1 MIGIVIVSHSADLA
15 NGLKVLAQ
23 QMGQGKLKIEA
34 AGGVDDPEDPIG
46 TDAMKI
52 LAAIQEVYSDDGV
65 LVFMDM
71 GSAIL
76 STEMALDFL
85 DDDKK
90 SNIVLSGAP
99 VVEGVIAASVAAASD
114 ATIEEV
120 QKEVETALNGK
131 RAQLSLESESSPGP
145 VSEPIDDKSEESFAY
160 HKQYH
165 LDNALGLHARPAA
178 KVAAIASKHDATVQ
192 FRNSSKDSH
201 WVNAESLNSLITLQ
215 VSRGDKLEI
224 RIRGSQAKDVFEKL
238 DPLLSESFYE
248 PAELPESKAPKSGP
262 ENEETSSEFYG
273 IPIGSG
279 IAIAPAFFLDTTLPE
294 IKREESDDQ
303 DKEIQKLEQGLN
315 SSIKELEKLK
325 LSGAGDSDI
334 FDAHILLLKDPE
346 WIDRVK
352 KMIEKESV
360 VAAYAWKKT
369 LDKLLK
375 EYRESNSVVVND
387 RAADLMDVGSRV
399 LEKLTNV
406 TNKPEMPDRPSV
418 LVVEELTPSIV
429 SGIEPDKI
437 EAIIT
442 AKGSA
447 TSHSAILVRSIGIP
461 AVFSVKKRINEIR
474 SGNTLIVDGEE
485 GVVIPEPD
493 NETLAVYQDKKS
505 SWLKRRERA
514 AKVKE
519 KEFTDS
525 LGKRIFIEANIAV
538 PDEADSALR
547 NGAEGVGLFRTEF
560 LYMQEN
566 HPPSEEEQLKAYS
579 TVLKKMKGLPVTFRT
594 VDIGGDKPI
603 PYLNIEREENPFL
616 GWRGIRYSLDEK
628 ELFKTQLLSLLRAS
642 VNGKAK
648 IMFPMVS
655 TPEEFTEARSILDSV
670 QKELTDHGVPF
681 STDIPIGMMVEV
693 PAAVIRIDEFLEIAD
708 FISIGTNDLT
718 QYIMAADRN
727 NAKVSGLASY
737 RQPAVLNFI
746 EQIIQKAKKKEV
758 PVSICGE
765 MAGDS
770 AMTQTLMEFGL
781 RSFSMNASG
790 IPEFKLHLEDSGV
803 GV

>member
-15 NGLKVLAQ
+15 RGVKVLAE

-34 AGGVDDPEDPIG
+34 AGGVDNSDDPIG

-76 STEMALDFL
+76 STEMAIDFL
-85 DDDKK
+85 DENQK
-90 SNIVLSGAP
+90 SKIVLSGAP
-99 VVEGVIAASVAAASD
+99 IVEGVIAASVAAAGD

-120 QKEVETALNGK
+120 QKEVETALYGK
-131 RAQLSLESESSPGP
+131 RAQLGLEDESVPDIET
-145 VSEPIDDKSEESFAY
+145 VSSDDEAEESFTY
-160 HKQYH
+160 LKQYR
-165 LDNALGLHARPAA
+165 LNNALGLHARPAA

-192 FRNSSKDSH
+192 VRNSSKESH

-224 RIRGSQAKDVFEKL
+224 RIRGSQAKEVFEKL
-238 DPLLSESFYE
+238 DPMLSESFYE
-248 PAELPESKAPKSGP
+248 PAELPESNARKSTPK
-262 ENEETSSEFYG
+262 NEEASSEIYG
-273 IPIGSG
+273 ISVGNG
-279 IAIAPAFFLDTTLPE
+279 IAIASAFFLDTALPD
-294 IKREESDDQ
+294 IKREESGNLDE
-303 DKEIQKLEQGLN
+303 EIQKLEKGLKN
-315 SSIKELEKLK
+315 SIKELEKLK
-325 LSGAGDSDI
+325 LSGSKDSDI
-334 FDAHILLLKDPE
+334 FDAHILLLKDPD
-346 WIDRVK
+346 WIGRVK
-352 KMIEKESV
+352 KLIEEESV
-360 VAAYAWKKT
+360 VAAYAWKET
-369 LDKLLK
+369 LDKLLAQ
-375 EYRESNSVVVND
+375 YRESSSELVTD
-387 RAADLMDVGSRV
+387 RAADLMDVGNRV

-406 TNKPEMPDRPSV
+406 TNKPEMPDTPSV

-437 EAIIT
+437 EALVT

-461 AVFSVKKRINEIR
+461 AVFSIENRIDEIR
-474 SGNTLIVDGEE
+474 SGKTLIIDGEE

-493 NETLAVYQDKKS
+493 NETLTIYQDKKS
-505 SWLKRRERA
+505 SWLKRKERA
-514 AKVKE
+514 SKVKE

-525 LGKRIFIEANIAV
+525 SGNRIFIEANIAV

-547 NGAEGVGLFRTEF
+547 NGAEGIGLFRTEF

-566 HPPSEEEQLKAYS
+566 HPPSEEEQLKAYNA
-579 TVLKKMKGLPVTFRT
+579 VLKKMNGRPVTFRT

-628 ELFKTQLLSLLRAS
+628 ELFKTQLRSLLRAS

-655 TPEEFTEARSILDSV
+655 TPEEFKEARSILDGV
-670 QKELTDHGVPF
+670 QKELTESGVPF
-681 STDIPIGMMVEV
+681 ATDIPIGMMVEV
-693 PAAVIRIDEFLEIAD
+693 PAAVIRIEEFLEIAD

-718 QYIMAADRN
+718 QYVMAADRN
-727 NAKVSGLASY
+727 NSKVSGLASY

-746 EQIIQKAKKKEV
+746 EQIIQKAKKKGV
-758 PVSICGE
+758 PVSMCGE

-770 AMTQTLMEFGL
+770 AMIQTLLDFGL
-781 RSFSMNASG
+781 RSFSMNPIG
-790 IPEFKLHLEDSGV
+790 IPEFKLQLEDSGV
-803 GV
+803 